1 MTMFKNL
8 TPEQF
13 HTRFAT
19 RENACCIFRKKMEGG
34 LPCRKC
40 GNGNYCQGRSPFSR
54 RCTRCKHDESATPI
68 PRFMAAISVCRMRFY
83 LLLYFAISLISLPC
97 LIAEVQY
104 PADDLLEDEKKIA
117 LC

>member
-19 RENACCIFRKKMEGG
+19 LRIACCIFPKE
-34 LPCRKC
+34 
-40 GNGNYCQGRSPFSR
+40 NGRRVTGAENAGMGIIVRGAALFRGVVRVANMMSR
-54 RCTRCKHDESATPI
+54 LRPI

-83 LLLYFAISLISLPC
+83 LLL
-97 LIAEVQY
+97 
-104 PADDLLEDEKKIA
+104 
-117 LC
+117 